1 MPSNRSRRCV
11 LAVPGSNPRMMA
23 KAASLRVDQVMLDL
37 EDAVADNAKVA
48 ARATVIAA
56 LGNHDW
62 SEKILSVRVNAR
74 STRWFEDD
82 VREVVG
88 AAGDAIDT
96 VVMPKADDA
105 DDVLALASLLDDV
118 ETERGLE
125 RRVGIEPQIE
135 SARGLCFA
143 ERIAFAHER
152 VESLTFGP
160 ADFAASIGSPVL
172 AIGEFKVGYPGHVW
186 HYALS
191 RIVVAAKAAGLV
203 AIDGPYGNI
212 DDSDGLRESAQLAR
226 ILGCDGKWAIH
237 PSQIEPLTLAF
248 TPSDEELARAR
259 EIAARYETATTGERT
274 GAVKHG
280 GELLDAA
287 SLRLAKS
294 TLSRDA
300 GPRRD
305 LQR

>member
-1 MPSNRSRRCV
+1 MQSIRSRRCV

-23 KAASLRVDQVMLDL
+23 KAASLRVDQVLLDL
-37 EDAVADNAKVA
+37 EDAVADGAKIA

-56 LGNHDW
+56 LREHDW
-62 SEKILSVRVNAR
+62 SGKIVSVRVNAR
-74 STRWFEDD
+74 PTRWFEDD

-88 AAGDAIDT
+88 AAGDAIDS
-96 VVMPKADDA
+96 VVMPKVDDA
-105 DDVLALASLLDDV
+105 DDALALAKLLDEV
-118 ETERGLE
+118 ETEHGLE
-125 RRVGIEPQIE
+125 RQIVIEPQIE
-135 SARGLCFA
+135 SARGLCFV

-152 VESLTFGP
+152 IESLTFGP

-186 HYALS
+186 HYALA

-212 DDSDGLRESAQLAR
+212 DDVEGLRESARMAR
-226 ILGCDGKWAIH
+226 VLGCDGKWAIH
-237 PSQIEPLTLAF
+237 PSQVEPLTEVF

-259 EIAARYETATTGERT
+259 EIAERYETATAREHS

-294 TLSRDA
+294 TLKRDA
-300 GPRRD
+300 DTRRD
-305 LQR
+305 PQR